1 MFTDILDEEGVDAD
15 SFGFGTKEEQKK
27 EEEKALQEMTKNAF
41 AFVGAAA
48 ASSDDGDKEDDDK
61 NNNEEEDEEEDGE
74 KATIADKEL
83 NRTLPGE
90 SFDLMS
96 TDEDGEVF
104 ITAGDYLA
112 RQRALESGDFET
124 LADMDAAFEKLRAMD
139 DMGPDM

>member
-1 MFTDILDEEGVDAD
+1 MH
-15 SFGFGTKEEQKK
+15 
-27 EEEKALQEMTKNAF
+27 
-41 AFVGAAA
+41 VGAAA

-61 NNNEEEDEEEDGE
+61 NNNEEEEEEGE

-83 NRTLPGE
+83 NRALPGE
-90 SFDLMS
+90 SFELMS

-124 LADMDAAFEKLRAMD
+124 LADMDAAFEKLREMD